1 MSSTAK
7 RIKRELSKISIN
19 KELFTVKNI
28 DDNIYLW
35 TVSFIGPEKSFY
47 KNQKFSLEI
56 NFGKDFPFKP
66 PKITFLNKIFHPNI
80 DLKGNIC
87 LDLLKENWVP
97 TISIVNILKTIL
109 SLLTCPNPDDPLNTD
124 ASNLYKN
131 NINEFKKKIEEINII
146 KNNNKIDG
154 LAGCNGRI

>member
-1 MSSTAK
+1 MSIR

-19 KELFTVKNI
+19 KKLFTVNII
-28 DDNIYLW
+28 DDNIYIWKVLFEAPNN
-35 TVSFIGPEKSFY
+35 SLY
-47 KNQKFSLEI
+47 KNKKFELRI
-56 NFGKDFPFKP
+56 NFSNEFPFTP
-66 PKITFLNKIFHPNI
+66 PKIIFVNKIFHPNI

-109 SLLTCPNPDDPLNTD
+109 SLLVYPNPDDPLNTD

-131 NINEFKKKIEEINII
+131 NIEEFKKKIEVIDTSN
-146 KNNNKIDG
+146 NNNKVDG
-154 LAGCNGRI
+154 LAECGGRL